1 MTARRRR
8 VSELE
13 SLAYSEVDYDGACA
27 INIHESE
34 VIGHDILTDLNHDI
48 LQEECF
54 VAQDSDGLVP
64 SP

>member
-1 MTARRRR
+1 MGSFLPLSTSTRTTSMTER
-8 VSELE
+8 E
-13 SLAYSEVDYDGACA
+13 

-34 VIGHDILTDLNHDI
+34 VIGHDILTDLNHDV

-54 VAQDSDGLVP
+54 VLVAQDGLVP

>member
-1 MTARRRR
+1 MTER
-8 VSELE
+8 E
-13 SLAYSEVDYDGACA
+13 

-34 VIGHDILTDLNHDI
+34 VTGHDILTDLNHDI

>member
-1 MTARRRR
+1 MGSFLPLSTSTRTTSMTER
-8 VSELE
+8 E
-13 SLAYSEVDYDGACA
+13 

-34 VIGHDILTDLNHDI
+34 VTGHDILTDLNHDI